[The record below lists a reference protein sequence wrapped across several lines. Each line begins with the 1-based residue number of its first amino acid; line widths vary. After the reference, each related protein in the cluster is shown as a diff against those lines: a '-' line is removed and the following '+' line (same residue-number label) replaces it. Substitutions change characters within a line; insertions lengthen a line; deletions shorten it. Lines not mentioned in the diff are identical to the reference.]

1 MKRAIFRKFVWIILL
16 ALLASS
22 LVFCLIMGRKNRS
35 SVEDQLFDTLYMM
48 DYSLDYSGDLE
59 KQLQEICS
67 LEGNEHTRATVLSA
81 EGRVLADNGVPD
93 DEQEQLESHLGREEV
108 QQALKEGKGIAE
120 RYSSTLHKRLLYA
133 AILTENGYI
142 LRLAVPYD
150 GLFTYLRALI
160 PAAAA
165 GIVLAMAASFFM
177 AERQARSI
185 AMPLNEIAAELRR
198 MNKGEP
204 EIFMKHY
211 RYDEL
216 NVIIDAVNQMSA
228 EIGGYVKKLELE
240 RIIRQ
245 EFFSNASHELKT
257 PITSIKGYT
266 ELLESGLVTKPDVQK
281 DFLGR
286 IEAEADR
293 MTNLIND
300 ILMISKLETKDV
312 QVEMTK
318 FQIYP
323 LLEDVLSSVTPMANE
338 YGVKVITECK
348 PLTVK
353 ANVQQ
358 LQELISNLLV
368 NGIKYNK
375 PDGMVRLTITA
386 DQEDMILV
394 VSDTG
399 VGIPR
404 EAQKR
409 VFERFY
415 RVDKGRSKKM
425 GGTGL
430 GLSIVKHIVNYYGGT
445 IRLESQ
451 VDVGTT
457 FTVRLPVIAE

>member
-1 MKRAIFRKFVWIILL
+1 MEQEI
-16 ALLASS
+16 
-22 LVFCLIMGRKNRS
+22 
-35 SVEDQLFDTLYMM
+35 
-48 DYSLDYSGDLE
+48 
-59 KQLQEICS
+59 QEICS
-67 LEGNEHTRATVLSA
+67 IEGNENIRVTVLTA
-81 EGRVLADNGVPD
+81 DGEVLADNGVPD
-93 DEQEQLESHLGREEV
+93 DEQEQMENHLGREEV
-108 QQALKEGKGIAE
+108 QQALKEGRGFAQ
-120 RYSSTLHKRLLYA
+120 RYSSTIHQQMLYA
-133 AILTENGYI
+133 AVQTEEGYI
-142 LRLAVPYD
+142 LRLAVPYE
-150 GLFTYLRALI
+150 GLFTYLRILI
-160 PAAAA
+160 PAALT
-165 GIVLAMAASFFM
+165 GIAVAMAASFFM
-177 AERQARSI
+177 AERLARSI
-185 AMPLNEIAAELRR
+185 TTPLNEIAAELRKVD
-198 MNKGEP
+198 KGEP

-266 ELLESGLVTKPDVQK
+266 ELMESGLVTKPDVQK

-286 IEAEADR
+286 IETEADR

-323 LLEDVLSSVTPMANE
+323 LIEDVLSSITPMAND
-338 YGVKVITECK
+338 YGIKVVTECK
-348 PLTVK
+348 PPTVK

-358 LQELISNLLV
+358 IQELLSNLLV

-375 PDGMVRLTITA
+375 PDGIVRLTVTA

-399 VGIPR
+399 VGIPK
-404 EAQKR
+404 EAQRR
-409 VFERFY
+409 VFERF
-415 RVDKGRSKKM
+415 
-425 GGTGL
+425 
-430 GLSIVKHIVNYYGGT
+430 
-445 IRLESQ
+445 
-451 VDVGTT
+451 
-457 FTVRLPVIAE
+457 